1 MNGRVSR
8 YTFLRV
14 VKDGVDAWPD
24 LKRFL
29 PPTLDGHKP
38 VNVLAVE
45 ISKLPYDERPEPNN
59 PKTQYSLARNAFLI
73 YVDTLANHN
82 TPKWIAACT
91 EVASLLYTPGVWNG
105 VWTALD
111 TGRFPDNKFLEL
123 TLYDEELEQLSATKL
138 GYAESEGKISSQE
151 AARVKEDIA
160 EITAAIKASA
170 ESISVSDML
179 ETRISYNSLTRAEA
193 RDFVRNVDNISL
205 SKLDDMLDAYLQK
218 HANIYTTAT
227 ATSPSSSLQPPEKKK
242 AKPIQY
248 SFNDLALSGI
258 LRQEVA
264 EWASTYYL
272 QAIAEGKIFI
282 GQDNLA
288 IVVNMVN
295 SDYDRLHGKVAS
307 VETVPAISYI
317 ESEEEVSYSDEE
329 ESPGDFVSDGPETT
343 LRMAF
348 ERTGKLAPHDVDDLV
363 KAFIPLYRNRVIR
376 EEDIPKLVDRY
387 LFEIAKQ
394 SPH

>member
-38 VNVLAVE
+38 VNILAVE

-105 VWTALD
+105 VWAALD
-111 TGRFPDNKFLEL
+111 TGRFPDNKLLEL
-123 TLYDEELEQLSATKL
+123 TLYDEELEQLSTTKL

-170 ESISVSDML
+170 ESINVSDML

-193 RDFVRNVDNISL
+193 RDFIKNVDNISL
-205 SKLDDMLDAYLQK
+205 SKLDDMLDTYLQK
-218 HANIYTTAT
+218 HPNVHTTST
-227 ATSPSSSLQPPEKKK
+227 ISSSSIQPPEKKK
-242 AKPIQY
+242 ARPIQY
-248 SFNDLALSGI
+248 SFNDLAVSGI
-258 LRQEVA
+258 LRPEVA

-272 QAIAEGKIFI
+272 QPIAEGKMFI
-282 GQDNLA
+282 GPDNLA
-288 IVVNMVN
+288 IIVNLVN
-295 SDYDRLHGKVAS
+295 ADYDKLHGKAES
-307 VETVPAISYI
+307 TEKVPAMSYL
-317 ESEEEVSYSDEE
+317 ESEEELSSSSGE
-329 ESPGDFVSDGPETT
+329 ESPGDFVSDEPEDT
-343 LRMAF
+343 LRTAF
-348 ERTGKLAPHDVDDLV
+348 ELTGKLTPHDIDDLV

-376 EEDIPKLVDRY
+376 VEDVPKLVDRY
-387 LFEIAKQ
+387 LSEIAKQ